1 MDVALAFVI
10 AVSAFVI
17 QAMVGKNVDRQAE
30 EATYRF
36 YRTFTHV
43 LIAVA
48 LVVMLAG
55 SRITWINCATGFL
68 WRSWLL
74 MYIFPWWLV
83 AARRQ
88 APSSPVK

>member
-1 MDVALAFVI
+1 MDVALAFVA

-17 QAMVGKNVDRQAE
+17 QGVVRENVDKQAE

-43 LIAVA
+43 LLAVA

-55 SRITWINCATGFL
+55 SRVTWINCATGFL

-74 MYIFPWWLV
+74 LYLLPWWLV
-83 AARRQ
+83 AARHRQ
-88 APSSPVK
+88 